1 MPLSLDGGLCL
12 RPGGAGP
19 NKNPFAGFGKGAGA
33 SLPKKTQEAG
43 PLREERKKAPGDIIK
58 YTDDFLLKFREVY
71 MTVPPE
77 IAGQQELLLD
87 SPGATKPAD
96 SAETPLPRQP
106 EQADTRDWHTRK
118 ELPPAPENQ
127 REQQQQQQQPVQQWT
142 QGEAQPQRQDRPA
155 SQRERPQASGAPA
168 SQPGPS
174 PAQQSNGPAPKIQRA
189 ADVGKTAWM
198 PGSVIG
204 GQEKAARQ
212 VKGILNKLTPENFDR
227 LLQQVLDIVTDAE
240 ILHSTITL
248 VFENAVAQPTF
259 AFMYAQLCD
268 RLSKGLPEFPPAEG
282 EARPMTFKRVLL
294 NTCQEE
300 FEGAQEAREALKS
313 TPDEDREA
321 AERKVKMRTLGNIR
335 LIAELYKQDVVSEK
349 ILHACIQQMLGDG
362 KSDPVEDDV
371 EAMCEMLTIVGKKLE
386 EVTKDKKRLDGYFVI
401 LDKWSKNK
409 ALSARVKF
417 MIRDIVEL
425 RKSKWVPRRQKE
437 EAKKISEIHAAA
449 HAELGMIPAAVLPG
463 LAPLPAHSRAAV
475 PGLADDVE
483 LFPAFKGDD
492 DGWETVGRKKGSAK
506 IGDQSHT
513 SAFLGEYTP
522 VAAAR
527 SAPAA
532 ASAAAAPA
540 PVQPAPR
547 AKKTLTDEERE
558 LQAKSLFSEFLS
570 AGDHVEALTL
580 ARELAAPG
588 FMPKLVD
595 TGIDALFETIRP
607 KEQEMLTDLL
617 VSLLRRN
624 AYSLDDFITGV
635 KLKTDTLEDLALD
648 VPKAPKLLGSLV
660 GLAIAEGAVPAG
672 KLVEVYEKVED
683 TETRRRGVAEALLY
697 VKRKVGEA
705 KLGQLCKEGE
715 FHTEKFLA
723 ADPEFDAP
731 ETSDVAA
738 FLKQEG
744 LSAVPL

>member
-1 MPLSLDGGLCL
+1 MEQLVL

-19 NKNPFAGFGKGAGA
+19 NKNPFAGFGRGAGA
-33 SLPKKTQEAG
+33 SLPKK
-43 PLREERKKAPGDIIK
+43 IC
-58 YTDDFLLKFREVY
+58 
-71 MTVPPE
+71 MSSPPE
-77 IAGQQELLLD
+77 LAGQQELLLD
-87 SPGATKPAD
+87 APGTTKPAESVD
-96 SAETPLPRQP
+96 AQLPRQA
-106 EQADTRDWHTRK
+106 EQPDTRDWHTRK

-127 REQQQQQQQPVQQWT
+127 REGQQQQPVQQW
-142 QGEAQPQRQDRPA
+142 AQ
-155 SQRERPQASGAPA
+155 
-168 SQPGPS
+168 GPS

-189 ADVGKTAWM
+189 ADVGKKAWM
-198 PGSVIG
+198 PGTTTG
-204 GQEKAARQ
+204 GQEKATRQ

-227 LLQQVLDIVTDAE
+227 LLQQVLDIVNDAE
-240 ILHSTITL
+240 VLHSTISL

-268 RLSKGLPEFPPAEG
+268 RLSK
-282 EARPMTFKRVLL
+282 
-294 NTCQEE
+294 
-300 FEGAQEAREALKS
+300 ALQT
-313 TPDEDREA
+313 TPDGEREI

-335 LIAELYKQDVVSEK
+335 LIAELYKQEVVSEK

-362 KSDPVEDDV
+362 KSDPAEDDV
-371 EAMCEMLTIVGKKLE
+371 EAMCEMLTVVGKKLE
-386 EVTKDKKRLDGYFVI
+386 EVTKDKKRLDGYFAI
-401 LDKWSKNK
+401 LEKWAKNK

-449 HAELGMIPAAVLPG
+449 HAELGMIPSAVLPG
-463 LAPLPAHSRAAV
+463 LAPLPAHSRGAV

-532 ASAAAAPA
+532 AAAPAAPAPVAAAPAAAAAPA
-540 PVQPAPR
+540 PR
-547 AKKTLTDEERE
+547 AKKVYTDEERE
-558 LQAKSLFSEFLS
+558 SQAKSLFSEFLS

-595 TGIDALFETIRP
+595 MGIDALFETIRP
-607 KEQEMLTDLL
+607 KEHEMLTDLL

-624 AYSLDDFITGV
+624 AYSLEDFVTGV
-635 KLKTDTLEDLALD
+635 KLKTDLLEDLALD

-660 GLAIAEGAVPAG
+660 GLAVAEGAVPAG
-672 KLVEVYEKVED
+672 KLVELYEKVED
-683 TETRRRGVAEALLY
+683 TETRRRGVAEALRY
-697 VKRKVGEA
+697 VKGKVGEA
-705 KLGQLCKEGE
+705 KLGQLCTEGGLQV
-715 FHTEKFLA
+715 EKFLA
-723 ADPEFDAP
+723 ADVEFDGP
-731 ETSDVAA
+731 DFQDVAA